1 MSKVD
6 MDSLV
11 DIIFNLRWKSNTASH
26 TDCYQA
32 NNVNIWRDYL
42 PQSLLESLQGKEPG
56 ERVEVRLNSGD
67 ATPGYSPK
75 HRFAVKTSQF
85 SQEQERQSSIQ
96 PRFGRFYPRGLLK
109 GVSGVYSANVQPFRC
124 VGVNNGDMTVD
135 LNHPIAGRDL
145 QLSCLVGK
153 VEKKTTERGGTSV
166 DWIATLTDGPGMQ
179 ARWQEG
185 ATEFFTEN
193 AFDRK
198 DERADEIFYQSPRLI
213 QHIDDT
219 AIEMV
224 RNTYGRFLDDGMR
237 VLDLMSS
244 WQSHVPTTVQ
254 LERLSGLGLN
264 SEELKKNNQLTEFTV
279 QNLNTRK
286 VLPYPSDS
294 FDTVLNTASV
304 EYLTDPISVFRETA
318 RVLRPG
324 GHFIV
329 TFSNRWFAPKSI
341 SIWEELHE
349 FERMGLVLEYFL
361 RSGDFTNLNTYS
373 IRGLPRPH
381 SDKYFPDLWYSDP
394 VYAVWGQKA

>member
-1 MSKVD
+1 MGKVREGKMSKVD

-329 TFSNRWFAPKSI
+329 TFSNRWFASKWCDTAS
-341 SIWEELHE
+341 
-349 FERMGLVLEYFL
+349 
-361 RSGDFTNLNTYS
+361 DFCS
-373 IRGLPRPH
+373 IR
-381 SDKYFPDLWYSDP
+381 Y
-394 VYAVWGQKA
+394 VT